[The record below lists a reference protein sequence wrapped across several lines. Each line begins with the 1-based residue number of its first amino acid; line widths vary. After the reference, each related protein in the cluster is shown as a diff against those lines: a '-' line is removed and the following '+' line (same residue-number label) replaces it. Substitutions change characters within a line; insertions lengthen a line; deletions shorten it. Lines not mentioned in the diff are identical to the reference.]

1 MEYKRLFV
9 DGIKIENFS
18 DTKSK
23 STRND
28 LLYISHISSI
38 DIEWVMTSANIV
50 DFPL

>member
-1 MEYKRLFV
+1 M

-28 LLYISHISSI
+28 LLYISHISPI
-38 DIEWVMTSANIV
+38 DIERIMASTDIV
-50 DFPL
+50 DFSL